1 VRPIDE
7 RDLKLS
13 SVKFVGDDDAVTIS
27 LQGGLSLGN
36 E

>member
-1 VRPIDE
+1 VRPVDE
-7 RDLKLS
+7 RDLEFS

-27 LQGGLSLGN
+27 LQGGLSLGD